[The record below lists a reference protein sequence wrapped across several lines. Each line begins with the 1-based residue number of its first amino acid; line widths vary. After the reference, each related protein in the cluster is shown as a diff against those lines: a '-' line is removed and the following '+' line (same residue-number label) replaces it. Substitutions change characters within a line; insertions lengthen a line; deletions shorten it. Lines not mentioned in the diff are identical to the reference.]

1 MSEIFY
7 FYSSTIESTYPF
19 VVDKMKLKEIYARGS
34 INIACSACFK
44 PIFQHEIH
52 IFFFLSFLVPSL
64 NQQTEWEK
72 KRKSLLKKHAL
83 LFVRS
88 FHSIHPYI
96 HGNYYTI
103 RVIAVSLRVR
113 SKSIKTLL
121 VLVWILMTKQFK
133 QFIDFNQCFD
143 QISRNQHWS
152 TDFQFDLLV
161 FDTQMPD
168 IV

>member
-7 FYSSTIESTYPF
+7 FYSILSTYPF

-52 IFFFLSFLVPSL
+52 IFFPFIFGPQFELA
-64 NQQTEWEK
+64 NRMGKEK
-72 KRKSLLKKHAL
+72 KKFIKKTCAALCSLFSFNSTIHSWEL
-83 LFVRS
+83 LHNTCNSCFS
-88 FHSIHPYI
+88 S
-96 HGNYYTI
+96 
-103 RVIAVSLRVR
+103 VR

-121 VLVWILMTKQFK
+121 VLVWILMTEQFK
-133 QFIDFNQCFD
+133 QFIDFNQCYD

-161 FDTQMPD
+161 FDTQMPE
-168 IV
+168 IVESF